1 MNSIRVFVN
10 PHSVPDAHRL
20 AQTTDQTLQILIE
33 LHRGDIVGND
43 QLDAAGVPAL
53 NMLVAE
59 RLRRESAHVAV
70 QR

>member
-1 MNSIRVFVN
+1 VNSIRVFVN
-10 PHSVPDAHRL
+10 PHPVPDAYRL
-20 AQTTDQTLQILIE
+20 AQTTDQTLQSLIE

-43 QLDAAGVPAL
+43 RLDAAGVPAL